1 MGPGTLAVALLLMGG
16 AGVARAQTINER
28 EGPLSFQNQ
37 VRPGDDPV
45 WSGRGEM
52 SLWTAVFV
60 SKPAGGNLVSLS
72 PVGRGHYDIADGW
85 GGHFV
90 IPLSYVDVSAPMD
103 PGTTLIRFANLTLGA
118 HKRLRHEATSGT
130 VAFDIALPTGWV
142 PNDVDPD
149 QQSAM
154 RLAFATSAATHGNR
168 RLWLWSPE
176 RLSLVLRGT
185 VSHRVAGAFDVFGE
199 AAVAPMIPVGD
210 EGTDT
215 HLFVEGTVGGAW
227 VVPELLRLGIGLSV
241 AYLSSG
247 MPAGSEDPVQTSL
260 QLFGRI
266 WLDNLFL
273 ALAFTMNLDEP
284 AGFAF
289 SDGGV
294 WGVHFGVGSRF

>member
-1 MGPGTLAVALLLMGG
+1 MALGALAVTLLLIGG

-60 SKPAGGNLVSLS
+60 GKPAGGNLVSLS

-90 IPLSYVDVSAPMD
+90 IPLSYVDVSGLSGPMD

-130 VAFDIALPTGWV
+130 VGFDIALPTGWV
-142 PNDVDPD
+142 PDDVDPE

-168 RLWLWSPE
+168 RLWLWAPE

-185 VSHRVAGAFDVFGE
+185 VSHRFAEAFDVFGE
-199 AAVAPMIPVGD
+199 AGVAPMIPVGD

-215 HLFVEGTVGGAW
+215 DLFVEGTVGGAW
-227 VVPELLRLGIGLSV
+227 VVPDLLRLGLS
-241 AYLSSG
+241 LSLAWLPTGSG
-247 MPAGSEDPVQTSL
+247 DLLQTSL

-289 SDGGV
+289 DDGGI
-294 WGVHFGVGSRF
+294 WGVHFGVGSQF